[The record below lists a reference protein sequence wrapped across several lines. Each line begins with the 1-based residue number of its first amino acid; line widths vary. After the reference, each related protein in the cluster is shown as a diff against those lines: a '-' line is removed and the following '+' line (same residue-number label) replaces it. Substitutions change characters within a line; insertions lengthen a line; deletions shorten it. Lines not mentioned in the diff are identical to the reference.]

1 MNCDVSGS
9 TILWLDGVMNF
20 FYLLRSLKLPYLY
33 ISFILFITLIADAKV
48 PDSVSKQK
56 KAVVTVYVKNKE
68 GKIVF
73 SESGFIVKAN
83 GIIVTGCKVIS
94 KWFEE
99 IENTLI
105 VKTEDGVTFPVEYL
119 ISPNCAY
126 NSALIKI
133 DAEDLPAVKLPSR
146 YNLREKESI
155 FIIDDS
161 SGLVPAPAEGRLKS
175 IRARGR
181 TIYLDVTLPSTGSGS
196 PIFNHKGEVIA
207 MSVSF
212 APKRYN
218 AISIENII
226 RQLNQYNRLIRKLM
240 LSSESDVNTYHPAL
254 VRKTHQVPIHTASLP
269 PPDKPSIT
277 VSKPGDATKT
287 PETYFL
293 RGRLLEDRNSL
304 REAIEEYKKAI
315 RLKPDYF
322 EAYANLG
329 SAYYKVGNYSD
340 AADAYTQAVKLKQDE
355 VSIYNKLGTLYIILD
370 DYPKAL
376 INLKKVIEL
385 DPKNAETHFTMGLV
399 YFLNGDKNNA
409 IEEYIILKELDKQ
422 RALNLLD
429 LINYW

>member
-1 MNCDVSGS
+1 
-9 TILWLDGVMNF
+9 MNF

-33 ISFILFITLIADAKV
+33 ISFILFITSIADAKI
-48 PDSVSKQK
+48 PTSVLKQK
-56 KAVVTVYVKNKE
+56 KTVVTVYVKNKE
-68 GKIVF
+68 GKIIS
-73 SESGFIVKAN
+73 SESGFIVKSD
-83 GIIVTGCKVIS
+83 GIIATGCKVIS
-94 KWFEE
+94 KWLEE

-105 VKTEDGVTFPVEYL
+105 VKIEDEVTFPVKYL

-146 YNLREKESI
+146 YNLRDKESI
-155 FIIDDS
+155 FIINAS
-161 SGLVPAPAEGRLKS
+161 SGSVAAPAEGRLKS
-175 IRARGR
+175 IRTKGR
-181 TIYLDVTLPSTGSGS
+181 SIYLDVALPSAGSGS

-207 MSVSF
+207 MSISF
-212 APKRYN
+212 SPKRYD

-226 RQLNQYNRLIRKLM
+226 RQLNRYNRLIRKLM
-240 LSSESDVNTYHPAL
+240 LSSESDINIYHPVL
-254 VRKTHQVPIHTASLP
+254 VPKTHQIPTHTASLSFHGKSAITLCK
-269 PPDKPSIT
+269 PD
-277 VSKPGDATKT
+277 DATAT

-304 REAIEEYKKAI
+304 QKAIEEYKKAI

-329 SAYYKVGNYSD
+329 SAYYKLGIYSD
-340 AADAYTQAVKLKQDE
+340 AVNAYTHAVKVKQDE
-355 VSIYNKLGTLYIILD
+355 VSIYNKLGTLYIVLD

-376 INLKKVIEL
+376 INLKKVIGL

-399 YFLNGDKNNA
+399 YFLNGDKDNA
-409 IEEYIILKELDKQ
+409 IEEYVILKELDKQ